1 MTLWWYMGTSARRL
15 QMWIVGSA
23 ACVLILGG
31 IFTTIDGYDSYPSL
45 VSAAADCL
53 TFAFIVGMMVQWAS
67 IFHGVIDKRKRQA
80 LLMLPASS
88 LEKYLSAMI
97 AVTIVWPLGMF
108 LAIAVGDVLRAT
120 LASVVFG
127 MPWLSVVPELVH
139 NLTFSAL
146 LRDSVWLSEVAF
158 EWTVLMWLHSYY
170 VLVGTL
176 LRKYV
181 FVVASMALFLAF
193 LFGAWCLIH
202 SGIQKFSLFHHV
214 DSRGVV
220 IGVMMSVDPIVYVLI
235 VVLLALSAF
244 NYRASFRLFKQFQL
258 VTNKWINYD
267 FYKR

>member
-1 MTLWWYMGTSARRL
+1 MTLWWYMGTSARQLR
-15 QMWIVGSA
+15 MWIVGSA

-31 IFTTIDGYDSYPSL
+31 VFTTIDGYDGYPSL
-45 VSAAADCL
+45 VSATADCL
-53 TFAFIVGMMVQWAS
+53 TFAFIVAMMVQWS
-67 IFHGVIDKRKRQA
+67 VIFHAVDDKRRRQA
-80 LLMLPASS
+80 LLMLPASN

-97 AVTIVWPLGMF
+97 AVTIVRPLAMF

-127 MPWLSVVPELVH
+127 MPWLSVIPELVH

-146 LRDSVWLSEVAF
+146 LRDSVWLSELALECTILV
-158 EWTVLMWLHSYY
+158 WLHSYY
-170 VLVGTL
+170 VLGGTL

-181 FVVASMALFLAF
+181 FVVASMVLFLGF
-193 LFGAWCLIH
+193 FFGVWCLTH
-202 SGIQKFSLFHHV
+202 SSIQRFSLFNYA

-220 IGVMMSVDPIVYVLI
+220 MYVNPIVYVLI

>member
-127 MPWLSVVPELVH
+127 MPWLSVIPELVH
-139 NLTFSAL
+139 NLSNTVSP
-146 LRDSVWLSEVAF
+146 RGGIWLSEVAF

-181 FVVASMALFLAF
+181 FVVASMVLFLAF

-202 SGIQKFSLFHHV
+202 SGIQKFSLFV
-214 DSRGVV
+214 YTGSNDIPTYVN
-220 IGVMMSVDPIVYVLI
+220 PIVYVLI
-235 VVLLALSAF
+235 VVFLALSAF
-244 NYRASFRLFKQFQL
+244 NYTASFRLFKQFQL